1 MRVVVPLYMTTT
13 LKVVMI
19 VRTVIF
25 VMLSFFSF
33 ASLQTVP

>member
-19 VRTVIF
+19 VRTVIV